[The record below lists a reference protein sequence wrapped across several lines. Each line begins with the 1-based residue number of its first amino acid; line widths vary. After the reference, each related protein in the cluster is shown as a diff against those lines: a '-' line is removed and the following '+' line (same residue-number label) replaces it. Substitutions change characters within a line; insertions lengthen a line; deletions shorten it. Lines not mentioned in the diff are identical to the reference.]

1 MIKEF
6 GAFLT
11 LFRQGKAL
19 ANAAAWKN
27 RTIAAN
33 SLTAVLGAAL
43 VIGKGFGYDIHLDE
57 QTVEALAGG
66 IAAAVAAVNAV
77 MLVVTSD
84 KVGVPAKRQANDF
97 ERDPRE
103 G

>member
-6 GAFLT
+6 QAFIT
-11 LFRQGKAL
+11 LFKQGKSL

-77 MLVVTSD
+77 MHVVTSD
-84 KVGVPAKRQANDF
+84 KVGVPAKRQADDF

>member
-6 GAFLT
+6 QAFFT

-19 ANAAAWKN
+19 ANSAAWKN
-27 RTIAAN
+27 RAIAAN

-77 MLVVTSD
+77 MHVVTSE
-84 KVGVPAKRQANDF
+84 KVGVPAKRQTDDF

>member
-6 GAFLT
+6 QAFLT
-11 LFRQGKAL
+11 LFKQGKSL
-19 ANAAAWKN
+19 ANSAAWKN

-43 VIGKGFGYDIHLDE
+43 VIGKGFGYDVHLDE

-77 MLVVTSD
+77 MHVVTSD
-84 KVGVPAKRQANDF
+84 KVGVSAQRPTDDF

>member
-6 GAFLT
+6 QAFFT
-11 LFRQGKAL
+11 LFKQGKAL
-19 ANAAAWKN
+19 ANSAAWKN

-77 MLVVTSD
+77 MHVVTSD
-84 KVGVPAKRQANDF
+84 KVGVSAKRQADDF

>member
-6 GAFLT
+6 QAFFT
-11 LFRQGKAL
+11 LFKQGKAL
-19 ANAAAWKN
+19 ANSAAWKN

-77 MLVVTSD
+77 MHVVTSD
-84 KVGVPAKRQANDF
+84 KVGVSAQRPADDY

>member
-6 GAFLT
+6 QAFFT
-11 LFRQGKAL
+11 LFKQGKAL
-19 ANAAAWKN
+19 ANSAAWKN

-66 IAAAVAAVNAV
+66 IAAAVAAGNAI
-77 MLVVTSD
+77 MHVVTSD
-84 KVGVPAKRQANDF
+84 KVGVPAKRKTDDF